1 MNDDIF
7 QSIPQ
12 GGDRTKDSENSR
24 ITAIA
29 NKLEGL
35 CAVYEAQL
43 RDGSQHV
50 KKSSPKDGRF
60 ILIRNDMTGLL
71 NIAKVWVDYTHV
83 YAETTDGLRASYA
96 FSDWER
102 LAHATDAQRRD
113 FYLSYGGIHWP
124 QIDEDLSFERMF
136 EDNGLDFAAEPE
148 AAYNA

>member
-50 KKSSPKDGRF
+50 EVITERW
-60 ILIRNDMTGLL
+60 
-71 NIAKVWVDYTHV
+71 KVHFNK
-83 YAETTDGLRASYA
+83 E
-96 FSDWER
+96 
-102 LAHATDAQRRD
+102 
-113 FYLSYGGIHWP
+113 
-124 QIDEDLSFERMF
+124 
-136 EDNGLDFAAEPE
+136 
-148 AAYNA
+148 